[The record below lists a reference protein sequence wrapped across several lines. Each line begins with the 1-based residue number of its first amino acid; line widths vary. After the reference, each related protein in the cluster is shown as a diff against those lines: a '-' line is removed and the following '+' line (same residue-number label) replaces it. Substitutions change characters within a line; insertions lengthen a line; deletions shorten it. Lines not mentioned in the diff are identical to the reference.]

1 MTKKKMARYSK
12 QIVQDICSFIEKDS
26 YTNAEICKMVNIAES
41 TFYDWKAKKPEF
53 SESIKKAE
61 EVFNGVIVSEAKKSL
76 VKLIRGYSA
85 QDKKTV
91 TADTGKKDEDGKPIV
106 KVKEHSVTEK
116 HYQPNTA
123 AVIFALTNRD
133 PENWKN
139 KYNNEMSGSVTVK
152 SELESLSDEEL
163 DNIINGEKD

>member
-12 QIVQDICSFIEKDS
+12 QIVQDICSLIEKDS
-26 YTNAEICKMVNIAES
+26 YTNAEICKIVNIAES
-41 TFYDWKAKKPEF
+41 TFYEWKAKKPEF

>member
-12 QIVQDICSFIEKDS
+12 QIVQDICSLIEKDS

>member
-1 MTKKKMARYSK
+1 MARYSK
-12 QIVQDICSFIEKDS
+12 KIVKDICSLIEKDS
-26 YTNAEICKMVNIAES
+26 YTIAEICKLVNIAES

-53 SESIKKAE
+53 SEAIKKAQG
-61 EVFNGVIVSEAKKSL
+61 VFDELIVAEARKSL
-76 VKLIRGYSA
+76 VKLIRGYTA

-91 TADTGKKDEDGKPIV
+91 TADTGKKDVDGKPIV
-106 KVKEHSVTEK
+106 RVREHSVTEK

>member
-1 MTKKKMARYSK
+1 M
-12 QIVQDICSFIEKDS
+12 VEDVCSLMEKDS
-26 YTNAEICKMVNIAES
+26 YTNAEICKMIGIAES
-41 TFYDWKAKKPEF
+41 TFYEWKLKHVEF
-53 SESIKKAE
+53 SEAIKKAQG
-61 EVFNGVIVSEAKKSL
+61 VFDDLIVAEARKSL

-91 TADTGKKDEDGKPIV
+91 TADTGKKDVDGKPIV
-106 KVKEHSVTEK
+106 KVREHSVTEK

-139 KYNNEMSGSVTVK
+139 KYNNEMSGSVTLK
-152 SELESLSDEEL
+152 SELESLTDEEL